1 MRTTTRL
8 AATRSRATT
17 SALQTMP
24 LKERRFM
31 PLLSATGPVQ
41 EQNRDVND
49 PAEGAHGPISPR
61 PRGRSRLGCRCP
73 SWPCCTVLIPRANTP
88 RSSGESWSIL
98 PGTPTL
104 RSELFGSDGARQG
117 FPPTRRRCA
126 ALTRA
131 MRSRC
136 SGQLSER
143 RRALRPRTAGRPVLR
158 ERDVCSCVRER
169 WQQERAEFGHDMG
182 EKSRSRGVDSV
193 RRMRASWPVR
203 VHRR

>member
-1 MRTTTRL
+1 
-8 AATRSRATT
+8 
-17 SALQTMP
+17 
-24 LKERRFM
+24 M

-143 RRALRPRTAGRPVLR
+143 RQDQRRAVGCHFRRARCLRIAKAASAYSVRSPPQGSGIDQTITSDFGIPSASTTSAALLPIAITMSNPARSTLRT
-158 ERDVCSCVRER
+158 
-169 WQQERAEFGHDMG
+169 
-182 EKSRSRGVDSV
+182 SRG
-193 RRMRASWPVR
+193 
-203 VHRR
+203 